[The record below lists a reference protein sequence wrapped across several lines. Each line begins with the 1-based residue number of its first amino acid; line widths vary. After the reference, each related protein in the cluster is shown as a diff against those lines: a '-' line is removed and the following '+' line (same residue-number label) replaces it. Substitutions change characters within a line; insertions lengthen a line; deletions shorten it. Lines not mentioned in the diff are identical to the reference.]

1 MIHPMNDRDPVHHT
15 AFGRCVFG
23 LLLPLLPLLPLS
35 ALRRPLVA
43 RRVHAA
49 AGTAAMAAGDAAA

>member
-23 LLLPLLPLLPLS
+23 LLLPLLPLS

-49 AGTAAMAAGDAAA
+49 AGTAAVAAGDAAA

>member
-23 LLLPLLPLLPLS
+23 LLLPPLSLS